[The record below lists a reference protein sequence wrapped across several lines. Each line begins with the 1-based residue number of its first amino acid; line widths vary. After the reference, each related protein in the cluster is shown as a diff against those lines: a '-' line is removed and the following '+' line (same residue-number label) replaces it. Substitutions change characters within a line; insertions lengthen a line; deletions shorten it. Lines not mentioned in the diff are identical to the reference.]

1 VFCIDD
7 AKLSQGRSYA
17 LSKVNET
24 LHALDLNKG
33 HVGEGGGTGMQESL
47 YRRRGRGWRAR
58 ALGASRLQELPAA
71 S

>member
-7 AKLSQGRSYA
+7 IKLSQGRSYA

-33 HVGEGGGTGMQESL
+33 HVGEGGGTGMRESL
-47 YRRRGRGWRAR
+47 QDKG
-58 ALGASRLQELPAA
+58 
-71 S
+71 